1 MKLKSL
7 VALKI
12 TVPGIACVQSV
23 LMAASKVGK
32 GILRIVVDGQQKL
45 ETPAIKDLYLW
56 IIPIFPLSI
65 GKVCRRSFLLCHCS
79 ATYRQDSLLACQLQN
94 SYT

>member
-56 IIPIFPLSI
+56 IIPNQ
-65 GKVCRRSFLLCHCS
+65 KVTILHKISMSPR
-79 ATYRQDSLLACQLQN
+79 
-94 SYT
+94 

>member
-45 ETPAIKDLYLW
+45 ETPAIKDLDLMDYTKSKSNN
-56 IIPIFPLSI
+56 PP
-65 GKVCRRSFLLCHCS
+65 
-79 ATYRQDSLLACQLQN
+79 QN
-94 SYT
+94 